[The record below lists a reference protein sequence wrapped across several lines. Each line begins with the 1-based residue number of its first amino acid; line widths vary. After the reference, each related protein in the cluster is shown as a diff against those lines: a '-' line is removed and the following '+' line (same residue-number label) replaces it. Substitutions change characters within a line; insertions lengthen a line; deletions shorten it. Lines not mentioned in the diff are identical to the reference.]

1 MGAGAKQ
8 QEESQEEATTSSRQT
23 MYCHGGVSVEEM
35 ATKRKQKQNLDM
47 LGNKHEN

>member
-8 QEESQEEATTSSRQT
+8 QEESQEEATTT